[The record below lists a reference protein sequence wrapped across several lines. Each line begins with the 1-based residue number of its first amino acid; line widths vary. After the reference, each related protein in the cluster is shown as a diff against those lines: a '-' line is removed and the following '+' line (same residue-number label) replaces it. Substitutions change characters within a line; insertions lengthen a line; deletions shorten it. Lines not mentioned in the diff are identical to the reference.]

1 MSETLNIVDLI
12 ENNPVTK
19 LSKAYNGRLLS
30 KIKETFTDSEQQ
42 MFVASFY
49 CSLNFNKRTD
59 FIIDLD
65 NVWKWLGFKQKVNA
79 KMLLERNYEIDVDYK
94 SSLLLQQKRPDN
106 VKGGQNKEIIMMNN
120 ETFKRFCLK
129 AGTKKASEIH
139 EYYIKLEDT
148 LHDVIREESDEL
160 KLQLENK
167 SNELMRF
174 AQQSESDKTK
184 LREKTILEQ
193 FPPNSQ
199 CVYYGLIDNTGEN
212 LIKFGNSNNLRN
224 RVLQH
229 KDTYDNFR
237 LVNAFKVSNKFE
249 IESAIKA
256 HAIFSPRIR
265 TIAIRGKNYVELLN
279 TDGLTNHAID
289 NMIQDIIKSHECTP
303 ENYKRIIEEN
313 AQLRKQLYDR
323 GQSDNSNRIT
333 ILTIENERL
342 TRDNTFLIKRNK
354 KLEQTSLSWKSI
366 ISNRQLDITP
376 TENNSIQN
384 SIIESTV
391 SENHIPVLHLSSL
404 KTCPLNEESVPPLG
418 CSASICASGA
428 NASSI
433 CKCVTH
439 VFKRPT
445 KHRDGKYHIDGKI
458 YTILFGTRQEVWD
471 ETAYK
476 TSGELLKSDLI
487 INKHGLIVSL
497 CKSITGRTDRR
508 LEGATRARVQGLHC

>member
-42 MFVASFY
+42 MFVSSFY
-49 CSLNFNKRTD
+49 CSLNYNKRTD

-65 NVWKWLGFKQKVNA
+65 NVWKWLGFSVKQKA
-79 KMLLERNYEIDVDYK
+79 KILLENNFVIDQDYK
-94 SSLLLQQKRPDN
+94 SSLNHQVKQTDHI
-106 VKGGQNKEIIMMNN
+106 KGGHNKEIIMMNI
-120 ETFKRFCLK
+120 ETFKRFCMK
-129 AGTKKASEIH
+129 AGTKKAHEMH

-167 SNELMRF
+167 SNELIRF
-174 AQQSESDKTK
+174 AQQSELDKTK

-199 CVYYGLIDNTGEN
+199 CVYYGLIDNKGNAGEN

-224 RVLQH
+224 RILQH

-237 LVNAFKVSNKFE
+237 LINAFKVSNKFE

-256 HAIFSPRIR
+256 HATFSPRIR
-265 TIAIRGKNYVELLN
+265 TLAIRGKNYVELLN
-279 TDGLTNHAID
+279 IDGLTNHAID

-313 AQLRKQLYDR
+313 ARLRKQLYDR
-323 GQSDNSNRIT
+323 GQSDNSNHIT

-342 TRDNTFLIKRNK
+342 TRDNTFLIKRNN

-366 ISNRQLDITP
+366 ISNHQFDMTP
-376 TENNSIQN
+376 VETQN
-384 SIIESTV
+384 SVVESAV
-391 SENHIPVLHLSSL
+391 SENPIP
-404 KTCPLNEESVPPLG
+404 
-418 CSASICASGA
+418 I
-428 NASSI
+428 I
-433 CKCVTH
+433 IR

-445 KHRDGKYHIDGKI
+445 KQIDGKYHIDGKI

-497 CKSITGRTDRR
+497 CKSITGRTDKR
-508 LEGATRARVQGLHC
+508 LEGATRARAQGTIQKT

>member
-1 MSETLNIVDLI
+1 MSEALNIVDLI

-49 CSLNFNKRTD
+49 CSLNYNKRTD

-79 KMLLERNYEIDVDYK
+79 KMLLEKNFEMDMDYK
-94 SSLLLQQKRPDN
+94 SSLLLQQKRTDN
-106 VKGGQNKEIIMMNN
+106 VKGGHNKECIMMNI
-120 ETFKRFCLK
+120 ETFKRFCMK
-129 AGTKKASEIH
+129 AGTKKAHDIH

-167 SNELMRF
+167 SNELIKF
-174 AQQSESDKTK
+174 AQQSELEKSK

-199 CVYYGLIDNTGEN
+199 CVYYGLIDNKGTVEES

-237 LVNAFKVSNKFE
+237 LINAFKVSNKFE
-249 IESAIKA
+249 IESAIKT

-265 TIAIRGKNYVELLN
+265 TLAIRGKNYVELLN
-279 TDGLTNHAID
+279 IDGLTNHAID
-289 NMIQDIIKSHECTP
+289 IMIQDIIKSHECTP
-303 ENYKRIIEEN
+303 ENYKRIIEDN
-313 AQLRKQLYDR
+313 AQLRKQIYDR
-323 GQSDNSNRIT
+323 GQSDNSNRVT

-342 TRDNTFLIKRNK
+342 MRDNTFLIKRNK
-354 KLEQTSLSWKSI
+354 KLEQTSLSWKSV
-366 ISNRQLDITP
+366 ISGFPDITP
-376 TENNSIQN
+376 IENNITQN
-384 SIIESTV
+384 SIIESTI
-391 SENHIPVLHLSSL
+391 SENHVPVLEPS
-404 KTCPLNEESVPPLG
+404 TD
-418 CSASICASGA
+418 I
-428 NASSI
+428 I
-433 CKCVTH
+433 H

-458 YTILFGTRQEVWD
+458 YIIFFGTRQEVWD

-476 TSGELLKSDLI
+476 TTGGLLKSDLI

-497 CKSITGRTDRR
+497 LKSITGRTDNR
-508 LEGATRARVQGLHC
+508 LEESTRARAHNRIQKNLINAQGTYGS